1 LKKGI
6 TLIAV
11 LVGVLAVTSG
21 AFAANH
27 YLITSSSQIKN
38 GAISASDLSSAAR
51 KALQGQKG
59 STGAAGPQGHAGAQG
74 PKGDTGAAGT
84 PGKDGAPGNDG
95 APGKDGAD
103 APAPEYGVGAVWV
116 TRSASPSAWA
126 KYSTRLGSP
135 VGDTTGGVFRFTCST
150 AQAPCQ
156 VALQAAVLSDTP
168 AGGYKVYP
176 RIMVQ
181 RAGDP
186 DAGSAPQLYCEYGD
200 GGLTS
205 LTPVSTATN
214 PFATFAAL
222 PVHIGGSADC
232 GIDGLAGNVN
242 AIVVPKGYYDVY
254 TTLVFAKS
262 A

>member
-1 LKKGI
+1 MKKAI

-38 GAISASDLSSAAR
+38 GVISASDLSSAAR
-51 KALQGQKG
+51 KALKGQKG
-59 STGAAGPQGHAGAQG
+59 SKGDTGAPGPQGPAGTQG
-74 PKGDTGAAGT
+74 PKGDTGAT
-84 PGKDGAPGNDG
+84 GAPGAQGPQGPAG
-95 APGKDGAD
+95 ANGAD

-116 TRSASPSAWA
+116 TRGATQSAWA

-135 VGDTTGGVFRFTCST
+135 VGDTTGGVFRFTCNA

-156 VALQAAVLSDTP
+156 VALQAAVLSDAP
-168 AGGYKVYP
+168 AGEYKVYP

-214 PFATFAAL
+214 PFAAFAAL
-222 PVHIGGSADC
+222 PFHIGGSADC
-232 GIDGLAGNVN
+232 GIPGPAGNVN

-254 TTLVFAKS
+254 TTLAFAKS